1 MLITS
6 SLIATEAR
14 PQSRMDKRFVP
25 NVNRSKGGN
34 GDLFVAI

>member
-25 NVNRSKGGN
+25 NAIEVK
-34 GDLFVAI
+34 VATETCL